1 MTRMI
6 AALCLLAVATACTG
20 PADTN
25 PGMRHSS
32 PLYDPEPT
40 MPGIHV
46 SGHAVVGVS
55 TTN

>member
-32 PLYDPEPT
+32 PLYVPEPT